1 MPVVLTIK
9 EVQVCVGDVDHKST
23 GVQEQPQHIMRFWL
37 VCLFFLKERG
47 NRRGR
52 ERGSKRGRE
61 TVEREDPGLSLREP
75 RGC

>member
-1 MPVVLTIK
+1 M
-9 EVQVCVGDVDHKST
+9 CVGDVDHKST
-23 GVQEQPQHIMRFWL
+23 GVQEQPQQHNEIL
-37 VCLFFLKERG
+37 VCLFVCLFLKERG
-47 NRRGR
+47 DRRGR

>member
-1 MPVVLTIK
+1 MWITRA
-9 EVQVCVGDVDHKST
+9 
-23 GVQEQPQHIMRFWL
+23 QEFKNSLSNIMRFWF
-37 VCLFFLKERG
+37 VCLFLKERG